1 MHWSQKASRPN
12 LITWSY
18 GFFGFGEKKVGR
30 LGGVVDTPWT
40 AMTTS
45 TRAPVML
52 IITVETSQWQEQI
65 LEIQLI
71 TEEDRIKNRVGVWS
85 FTWNIKLCKQR
96 IHINYFIL
104 KIKQCKLSWIA
115 PFNSEDIPMARLQEG
130 ESGQQ
135 LPSAHSQLFVT
146 PSAPRSEKCLE

>member
-1 MHWSQKASRPN
+1 MHWSQKASGPN

-18 GFFGFGEKKVGR
+18 GFFGFGEKKWVDWVI
-30 LGGVVDTPWT
+30 GVVDTTWT
-40 AMTTS
+40 AMT

-104 KIKQCKLSWIA
+104 KIKLCKLSWIA

-130 ESGQQ
+130 KSGQQ
-135 LPSAHSQLFVT
+135 LLSAHSQPFVT
-146 PSAPRSEKCLE
+146 PSAPRSEKC

>member
-1 MHWSQKASRPN
+1 MHWSQKASGPN

-96 IHINYFIL
+96 IHINYFNL
-104 KIKQCKLSWIA
+104 KIKLCKLSWIA
-115 PFNSEDIPMARLQEG
+115 PFNSEDIPMARLQER

-135 LPSAHSQLFVT
+135 LPSAHSQPFVP
-146 PSAPRSEKCLE
+146 PSAPRSEKHI